1 MPSISK
7 EKPFKTPPK
16 AAASKGKIGAKLSG
30 TILDKI
36 VSVQNLENYYKI
48 ALYGRSG
55 SGKTRFACS
64 FPKPVLIIGAENGT
78 QSVRTDEDVFF
89 FPLQAS
95 DDLIE
100 LSTVY
105 ENYAT
110 IVLDTA
116 TMLQD
121 LILKEILGLEE
132 IPVQKTWGLAK
143 RDEYAQCGIKTKE
156 YLRRML
162 EAKCHTV
169 IISQEKEYDVK
180 ENLPDLIIPYVGSAL
195 QPATAN
201 WLHPSCDY
209 VLQTFVRAR
218 VERKQVTIGKKIQET
233 FETTNEPEYCL
244 RTTPHPVYLSKVRT
258 PRGKEINDILVNPS
272 FESFEELF
280 NG

>member
-7 EKPFKTPPK
+7 EKPNKSTS
-16 AAASKGKIGAKLSG
+16 SKVGKSVKLTG

-36 VSVQNLENYYKI
+36 VPVGEVERYFKL

-64 FPKPVLIIGAENGT
+64 FPKPLLIIGAEDGT
-78 QSVRTDEDVFF
+78 LSVRGDKGVEF
-89 FPLQAS
+89 FPLEKS
-95 DDLIE
+95 EE
-100 LSTVY
+100 LVTLQTVY
-105 ENYAT
+105 SNYAT

-132 IPVQKTWGLAK
+132 IPVQKSWGMAK
-143 RDEYAQCGIKTKE
+143 RDEYSQCGIKTKE
-156 YLRRML
+156 FLRRML

-180 ENLPDLIIPYVGSAL
+180 ESLPDLIVPYVGSAL
-195 QPATAN
+195 QPSTAN
-201 WLHPSCDY
+201 WLHPSCDF
-209 VLQTFVRAR
+209 VLQNFVRGR
-218 VERKQVTIGKKIQET
+218 VERKEIKIGKTVQES
-233 FETTNEPEYCL
+233 FETTDEPEYCL

-258 PRGKEINDILVNPS
+258 PRGKEIRDVIVDPT
-272 FESFEELF
+272 FEKFEELVH
-280 NG
+280 G